1 MGPSKDCQKTPN
13 EANFAHQIEALDEIA
28 DLRPLTEDL
37 NSEEWN
43 DGATRP
49 YDDPVIES

>member
-1 MGPSKDCQKTPN
+1 MGSSKDRKKISN
-13 EANFAHQIEALDEIA
+13 EANLAHAIEARDEIA
-28 DLRPLTEDL
+28 DLRPLNEDL